1 MKTVAPKALTDL
13 TGYLFTTMTR
23 LILNIDETGNP
34 DPLTIE
40 DAVKCALEVVK
51 MGKISETS
59 RGKQYCFHT
68 IAMSDV
74 HVAVTKQKSGTETF
88 NIYLDNAKDRR
99 K

>member
-88 NIYLDNAKDRR
+88 NIYLDNT
-99 K
+99 